1 MKTQT
6 KKISKRIF
14 RIIDAVL
21 LALAAAAIAAV
32 LVFFLTYRAQLSK
45 LDNSKGVE
53 NSIYSEQFKGKK
65 VMVLV
70 PHEDDDLL
78 IAGQVLP
85 EIYKNGADT
94 RVVFVT
100 NGDKFFT
107 ARQRQDEARD
117 SLKTLGIPKDKII
130 FLGYPDGGTIFIN
143 KSGKLEKSFSS
154 GLDHTNSG
162 KHFVDYHFS
171 KYGTHAQYTRQNV
184 LSDIKDA
191 ILDYCPDYIIAIDF
205 DDHRDHRGVSM
216 CFEEVMGNILREKQ
230 DYKPVVLKCFGYSS
244 AWRANPDFY
253 QLNIKSVHKPVKDR
267 LNDPTY
273 ETDVPQYNW
282 SDRIRLP
289 VYSGA
294 VSHSIL
300 KCPDYKALSKHLTQ
314 FAYTLA
320 DRIINGD
327 MVYWNRRTDSL
338 TYDADIT
345 VSSGNAKLLNDFKLV
360 STDRTLPKKTKFNG
374 CVSSFKK
381 DDTEKTVTVKFRSP
395 KKISCISLYD
405 DYNLDKNILGGI
417 ITFSDGSSVEVPSL
431 NANGSETRVEFAPKE
446 GITSFTFK
454 VTSFEGDTAGLC
466 EIEAFEKTDYDL
478 GFSFV
483 KIKNADTDDYMYNY
497 FVEPDTSELI
507 LGISSSDSR
516 MSCTLKIVNG
526 SGVKLNGNKLEFD
539 SGFKKCTVRAEVD
552 GHPEIYDQITVTRLS
567 EKELQNYYKFQQ
579 TDKKLFKANS
589 EWLKLENIIKN
600 GKFDS
605 YFIDMIKELEKDI
618 EKEIYN

>member
-14 RIIDAVL
+14 RIIGAAL
-21 LALAAAAIAAV
+21 LAIAAAAIAAV
-32 LVFFLTYRAQLSK
+32 LAFFLTYRAQLSK
-45 LDNSKGVE
+45 FDNSKGVE
-53 NSIYSEQFKGKK
+53 NSIYSEQFNGKK

-130 FLGYPDGGTIFIN
+130 FLGYPDGGTVFIN
-143 KSGKLEKSFSS
+143 KSGKPEKSFSS
-154 GLDHTNSG
+154 GLNHTNSG
-162 KHFVDYHFS
+162 KHFVDYHFT

-184 LSDIKDA
+184 LSDIKDV

-253 QLNIKSVHKPVKDR
+253 QLNIKSVHKPAKDR

-381 DDTEKTVTVKFRSP
+381 DDNEKSVTVKFRSP

-507 LGISSSDSR
+507 LGTSSSDSR
-516 MSCTLKIVNG
+516 ISCTLKIVNG

>member
-14 RIIDAVL
+14 RIIGAAL

-32 LVFFLTYRAQLSK
+32 LVFFLTYRTQLSK
-45 LDNSKGVE
+45 FDNSKGVE

-130 FLGYPDGGTIFIN
+130 FLGYPDGGTVFIN
-143 KSGKLEKSFSS
+143 KSGKPEKSFSS

-184 LSDIKDA
+184 LSDIKDV

-381 DDTEKTVTVKFRSP
+381 DDNEKSVTVKFRSP

-507 LGISSSDSR
+507 LGTSSSDSR
-516 MSCTLKIVNG
+516 MSCALKIVNG

-600 GKFDS
+600 GKLDS
-605 YFIDMIKELEKDI
+605 YFIDLIKELEKDI

>member
-14 RIIDAVL
+14 RIIGAAL
-21 LALAAAAIAAV
+21 LAIAAAAIAAV
-32 LVFFLTYRAQLSK
+32 LAFFLTYRAQLSK
-45 LDNSKGVE
+45 FDNSKGVE
-53 NSIYSEQFKGKK
+53 NSIYSEQFNGKK

-130 FLGYPDGGTIFIN
+130 FLGYPDGGTVFIN
-143 KSGKLEKSFSS
+143 KSGKPEKSFSS
-154 GLDHTNSG
+154 GLNHTNSG
-162 KHFVDYHFS
+162 KHFVDYHFT

-184 LSDIKDA
+184 LSDIKDV

-253 QLNIKSVHKPVKDR
+253 QLNIKSVHKPAKDR

-381 DDTEKTVTVKFRSP
+381 DDNEKSVTVKFRSP

>member
-14 RIIDAVL
+14 RIIGAVL

-70 PHEDDDLL
+70 PQEDDDLL

-381 DDTEKTVTVKFRSP
+381 DDNEKSVTVKFRSP

>member
-14 RIIDAVL
+14 RIIGAAL
-21 LALAAAAIAAV
+21 LALAAAAVAAV

-45 LDNSKGVE
+45 FDNSKGVE

-130 FLGYPDGGTIFIN
+130 FLGYPDGGTVFIN
-143 KSGKLEKSFSS
+143 KSGKPEKSFSS

-162 KHFVDYHFS
+162 KHFVDYHFT

-184 LSDIKDA
+184 LSDIKDV

-507 LGISSSDSR
+507 LGTSSSDSR
-516 MSCTLKIVNG
+516 ISCTLKIVNG

-539 SGFKKCTVRAEVD
+539 GGFKKCTVRAEVD

>member
-6 KKISKRIF
+6 KKVSKKIF
-14 RIIDAVL
+14 RIICMAI
-21 LALAAAAIAAV
+21 LALIVIAVAAAI
-32 LVFFLTYRAQLSK
+32 VFFLTYRAQLSK

-94 RVVFVT
+94 RIVFVT

-117 SLKTLGIPKDKII
+117 SLKTLGIPKDKLI

-143 KSGKLEKSFSS
+143 KSGKPEKSFSS
-154 GLDHTNSG
+154 GL
-162 KHFVDYHFS
+162 
-171 KYGTHAQYTRQNV
+171 
-184 LSDIKDA
+184 
-191 ILDYCPDYIIAIDF
+191 
-205 DDHRDHRGVSM
+205 
-216 CFEEVMGNILREKQ
+216 EEVMGNILREKK

-253 QLNIKSVHKPVKDR
+253 QLNIKSVHKPAKDR
-267 LNDPTY
+267 LNDPIY

-294 VSHSIL
+294 VSRSIL
-300 KCPDYKALSKHLTQ
+300 ECPDYKALSKHLTQ

-345 VSSGNAKLLNDFKLV
+345 VSSGDAKLLNDFKLV
-360 STDRTLPKKTKFNG
+360 STDKTIPQKTKFSG
-374 CVSSFKK
+374 CVSSFNKNDK
-381 DDTEKTVTVKFRSP
+381 EKVVTVKFRSP
-395 KKISCISLYD
+395 QNISCISLYD
-405 DYNLDKNILGGI
+405 DYDLNRNILGGT
-417 ITFSDGSSVEVPSL
+417 ITFSDGSIIDVPNL
-431 NANGSETRVEFAPKE
+431 NANGSETRIEFAPKE

-466 EIEAFEKTDYDL
+466 EIEAFEKADYDL

-507 LGISSSDSR
+507 LGISSSDTR
-516 MSCTLKIVNG
+516 MNCSLKVVDG

-539 SGFKKCTVRAEVD
+539 SGFRKCTVRAEVE
-552 GHPEIYDQITVTRLS
+552 GHPEIFDQITITRLS
-567 EKELQNYYKFQQ
+567 AKELQKYYKFQE
-579 TDKKLFKANS
+579 TDKKLFKADVK
-589 EWLKLENIIKN
+589 WLKFENIIKN
-600 GKFDS
+600 GQFDS
-605 YFIDMIKELEKDI
+605 YLIDLLKKLEQNI
-618 EKEIYN
+618 EEEIYN

>member
-14 RIIDAVL
+14 RIIGAAL
-21 LALAAAAIAAV
+21 LAIAAAAIAAV
-32 LVFFLTYRAQLSK
+32 LAFFLTYRAQLRK
-45 LDNSKGVE
+45 FDNSKGVE
-53 NSIYSEQFKGKK
+53 NSIYSEQFNGKK

-130 FLGYPDGGTIFIN
+130 FLGYPDGGTVFIN
-143 KSGKLEKSFSS
+143 KSGKPEKSFSS
-154 GLDHTNSG
+154 GLNHTNSG
-162 KHFVDYHFS
+162 KHFVDYHFT

-184 LSDIKDA
+184 LSDIKDV

-253 QLNIKSVHKPVKDR
+253 QLNIKSVHKPAKDR

-381 DDTEKTVTVKFRSP
+381 DDNEKSVTVKFRSP

-507 LGISSSDSR
+507 LGTSSSDSR
-516 MSCTLKIVNG
+516 ISCTLKIVNG

>member
-14 RIIDAVL
+14 RIIGAAL
-21 LALAAAAIAAV
+21 LAIAAAAIAAV
-32 LVFFLTYRAQLSK
+32 LAFFLTYRAQLSK
-45 LDNSKGVE
+45 FDNSKGVE

-130 FLGYPDGGTIFIN
+130 FLGYPDGGTVFIN
-143 KSGKLEKSFSS
+143 KSGKPEKSFSS
-154 GLDHTNSG
+154 GLNHTNSG
-162 KHFVDYHFS
+162 KHFVDYHFT

-184 LSDIKDA
+184 LSDIKDV

-253 QLNIKSVHKPVKDR
+253 QLNIKSVHKPAKDR

-381 DDTEKTVTVKFRSP
+381 DDNEKSVTVKFRSP

>member
-14 RIIDAVL
+14 RIIGAVL

-381 DDTEKTVTVKFRSP
+381 DDNEKSVTVKFRSP

>member
-14 RIIDAVL
+14 RIIGAAL
-21 LALAAAAIAAV
+21 LAIAAAAIAAV
-32 LVFFLTYRAQLSK
+32 LAFFLTYRAQLSK
-45 LDNSKGVE
+45 FDNSKGVE
-53 NSIYSEQFKGKK
+53 NSIYSEQFNGKK

-130 FLGYPDGGTIFIN
+130 FLGYPDGGTVFIN
-143 KSGKLEKSFSS
+143 KSGKPEKSFSS
-154 GLDHTNSG
+154 GLNHTNSG
-162 KHFVDYHFS
+162 KHFVDYHFT

-184 LSDIKDA
+184 LSDIKDV

-381 DDTEKTVTVKFRSP
+381 DDNEKSVTVKFRSP

-507 LGISSSDSR
+507 LGTSSSDSR
-516 MSCTLKIVNG
+516 ISCTLKIVNG

>member
-14 RIIDAVL
+14 RIIGAALLVLAV
-21 LALAAAAIAAV
+21 AAITAV

-94 RVVFVT
+94 RIVFVT

-117 SLKTLGIPKDKII
+117 SLKTLGIPKDKLI

-143 KSGKLEKSFSS
+143 KSGKPEKSFSS

-171 KYGTHAQYTRQNV
+171 KYGTHAEYTRQNV
-184 LSDIKDA
+184 LNDIKDV

-216 CFEEVMGNILREKQ
+216 SFEEVMGNILREKK

-253 QLNIKSVHKPVKDR
+253 QLNIKSVHKPAKDR
-267 LNDPTY
+267 LNDPIY

-294 VSHSIL
+294 VSRSIL

-320 DRIINGD
+320 ARIINGD

-345 VSSGNAKLLNDFKLV
+345 VSSGDAKLLNDFKLV
-360 STDRTLPKKTKFNG
+360 STDKTIPQKTKFSG
-374 CVSSFKK
+374 CVSSFNKNDK
-381 DDTEKTVTVKFRSP
+381 EKVVTVKFRSP
-395 KKISCISLYD
+395 QNISCISLYD
-405 DYNLDKNILGGI
+405 DYDLNRNILGGT
-417 ITFSDGSSVEVPSL
+417 ITFSDGSTIDVPNL
-431 NANGSETRVEFAPKE
+431 NANGSETRIEFAPKE

-466 EIEAFEKTDYDL
+466 EIEAFEKADYDL

-507 LGISSSDSR
+507 LGISSSDTR
-516 MSCTLKIVNG
+516 MNCSLKVVDG

-539 SGFKKCTVRAEVD
+539 SGFRKCTVRAEVE
-552 GHPEIYDQITVTRLS
+552 GHPEIFDQITITRLS
-567 EKELQNYYKFQQ
+567 AKELQKYYKFQE
-579 TDKKLFKANS
+579 TDKKLFKADVK
-589 EWLKLENIIKN
+589 WLKFENIIKN
-600 GKFDS
+600 GQFDS
-605 YFIDMIKELEKDI
+605 YLIDLIKKLEQNI
-618 EKEIYN
+618 EKEICN

>member
-14 RIIDAVL
+14 RIIGAAL
-21 LALAAAAIAAV
+21 LAIAAAAIAAV
-32 LVFFLTYRAQLSK
+32 LAFFLTYRAQLSK
-45 LDNSKGVE
+45 FDNSKGVE
-53 NSIYSEQFKGKK
+53 NSIYSEQFNGKK

-130 FLGYPDGGTIFIN
+130 FLGYPDGGTVFIN
-143 KSGKLEKSFSS
+143 KSGKPEKSFSS
-154 GLDHTNSG
+154 GLNHTNSG
-162 KHFVDYHFS
+162 KHFVDYHFT

-184 LSDIKDA
+184 LSDIKDV

-253 QLNIKSVHKPVKDR
+253 QLNIKSVHKPAKDR

-381 DDTEKTVTVKFRSP
+381 DDNEKSVTVKFRSP

-507 LGISSSDSR
+507 LGTSSSDSR
-516 MSCTLKIVNG
+516 MSCTLKIVDG